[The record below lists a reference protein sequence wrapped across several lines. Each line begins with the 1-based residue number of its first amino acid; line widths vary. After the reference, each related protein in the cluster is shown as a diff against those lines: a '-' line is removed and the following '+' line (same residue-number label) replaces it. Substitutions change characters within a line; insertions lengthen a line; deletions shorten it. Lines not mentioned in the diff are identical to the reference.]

1 MNHNNFPFWQALAA
15 ENLEKLRSSETG
27 LSEKEARLRLKRVGK
42 NRLSE
47 RKEHTLV
54 GLFFSQFK
62 SPLILL
68 LLAAAILSLSLKDR
82 TDALIIFLIIAVS
95 GTLSFFQEKGAVKA
109 VSKLLA
115 LVRIHTKVLREG
127 QSYELPVEEIV
138 PGDLVL
144 LGAGDVVPGDCLI
157 LSSKDCFV
165 DEAALTGETFHVEKQ
180 EGLLPPDT
188 PLAKRSNCLWMG
200 THITSGSVKA
210 LVIQTGKET
219 EFGKVSERL
228 KFRPPETAF
237 ENGVRH
243 FGYLLMEVTLL
254 LVIAIFAFNI
264 YLHRPFLESFLFAL
278 ALAVGLTPQLLPAII
293 SINLAHGARRMAK
306 DKVIVKRLSSIE
318 NFGSMDVLCA
328 DKTGTLTSGVIE
340 LESAFDMDGSPSD
353 EIFKFAYLN
362 AAFQTGYTNPID
374 QAILH
379 KKTLE
384 ISRWKKRDEI
394 PYDFVRKRMSIVA
407 QEDRE
412 AMLITKGAFE
422 PILSVCTQVKTPT
435 GALVPL
441 NEVRAK
447 LQERFTT
454 YSQQGFRVLGLCTKP
469 LEKQLIK
476 HQDEEGMV
484 FIGFLLFFDPPKPGI
499 KEIIQQL
506 HNTGVRLKIIT
517 GDHRLC
523 AAHLAE
529 QVGLSDSQILTGSE
543 MRKISDVALI
553 KKVEM
558 IDLFAEIEPNQKER
572 IILALRKAG
581 HIVGFLGD
589 GVNDATA
596 LHTAD
601 VGISVD
607 TAVDVAKEVADIVL
621 MKKDLKVLLHGIQEG
636 RKTFANTLKYIF
648 MATSANFGNMF
659 SMAGVS
665 VLIPFLPL
673 LPKQI
678 LLMNLL
684 TDFPEMTIA
693 TDRVDTEVLDRPVKW
708 DLKFIKRFMV
718 VFGLI
723 SSVFD
728 WVTFFVLLFV
738 LKAPQG
744 QFRTGWFLESV
755 ASAALI
761 VLVIRTRKPFFQ
773 SRPSPYLICSVIGC
787 ILIAMVLPYSPLAP
801 LFGFEPIP
809 LGFYY
814 VIAAILGFYVFIV
827 EIAKKVFYNYEEWRD
842 KLPFKK
848 KKRIHWNHSSR
859 L

>member
-1 MNHNNFPFWQALAA
+1 MNHNNFAFWHHSQNEL
-15 ENLEKLRSSETG
+15 LEKLRSSESG
-27 LSEKEARLRLKRVGK
+27 LLEKEARVRLKRIGK
-42 NRLSE
+42 NRLSQ
-47 RKEHTLV
+47 RSEHTLF
-54 GLFFSQFK
+54 GLFISQFK

-68 LLAAAILSLSLKDR
+68 LLAAAILSVSLKDR
-82 TDALIIFLIIAVS
+82 TDALIIFLIIAIS
-95 GTLSFFQEKGAVKA
+95 GTLSFFQEKGAVQA
-109 VSKLLA
+109 VAKLLE

-127 QSYELPVEEIV
+127 KSYELFVEQIV
-138 PGDLVL
+138 PGDLVIL
-144 LGAGDVVPGDCLI
+144 SAGDVVPADCLI

-180 EGLLPPDT
+180 EGILPSET
-188 PLAKRSNCLWMG
+188 PLSKRTNCLWMG
-200 THITSGSVKA
+200 THVISGIVKA
-210 LVIQTGKET
+210 LVIQTGRQT

-293 SINLAHGARRMAK
+293 SINLSHGARRMAK
-306 DKVIVKRLSSIE
+306 DKVVVKRLSSIE

-328 DKTGTLTSGVIE
+328 DKTGTLTLGVIE
-340 LESAFDMDGSPSD
+340 LEGALDIEGTSSD
-353 EIFKFAYLN
+353 EVFKLAYLN
-362 AAFQTGYTNPID
+362 AFFQTGYTNPID

-379 KKTLE
+379 KQTLE
-384 ISRWKKRDEI
+384 ISHWKKRDEI
-394 PYDFVRKRMSIVA
+394 PYDFVRKRISIVA
-407 QEDRE
+407 QEE
-412 AMLITKGAFE
+412 QNPILITKGAFE
-422 PILSVCTQVKTPT
+422 EILSVCTQAKTKA
-435 GALVPL
+435 GGLVPI
-441 NEVRAK
+441 NEIK
-447 LQERFTT
+447 QQLQERFAA
-454 YSQQGFRVLGLCTKP
+454 YSQKGFRVLGLCTKP
-469 LEKQLIK
+469 LEKQQIK
-476 HQDEEGMV
+476 SQDEEQMH
-484 FIGFLLFFDPPKPGI
+484 FAGFLLFFDPPKPGV
-499 KEIIQQL
+499 KEIIWQL
-506 HNTGVRLKIIT
+506 HQTGVRLKIIT
-517 GDHRLC
+517 GDHHLC
-523 AAHLAE
+523 AAHLAA
-529 QVGLSDSQILTGSE
+529 QVGLSEDQILTGSQ
-543 MRKISDVALI
+543 MRKISDTALI

-607 TAVDVAKEVADIVL
+607 TAVDVAKEIADIVL
-621 MKKDLKVLLHGIQEG
+621 MKKDLKVLLHGVQEG

-693 TDRVDTEVLDRPVKW
+693 TDRVDADVLERPVRW

-723 SSVFD
+723 SSIFD
-728 WVTFFVLLFV
+728 WITFVVLLYV

-744 QFRTGWFLESV
+744 QFRTGWFLESI

-773 SRPSPYLICSVIGC
+773 SRPSPYLIYSVIGS
-787 ILIAMVLPYSPLAP
+787 ILIAIALPYTPLAP
-801 LFGFEPIP
+801 LFGLEPIP

-814 VIAAILGFYVFIV
+814 VIAAILAFYVLLV
-827 EIAKKVFYNYEEWRD
+827 EVAKKAFYNYESWKD
-842 KLPFKK
+842 KIHFKK
-848 KKRIHWNHSSR
+848 KKRTQYT
-859 L
+859 